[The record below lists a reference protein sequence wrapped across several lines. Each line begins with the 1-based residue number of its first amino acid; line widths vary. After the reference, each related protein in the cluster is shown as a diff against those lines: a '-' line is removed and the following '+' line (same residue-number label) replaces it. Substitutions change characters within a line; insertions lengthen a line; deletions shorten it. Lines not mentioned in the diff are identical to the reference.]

1 MIIARASRLGIHS
14 ELLFSTKRLDAIAAL
29 RHLAPQPLSGPTL
42 IALLALV
49 LVLGIWWTLNRDRRT
64 DDRTR
69 AFSRLENRRRFT
81 PLIRASADE
90 ALRAHVLSVSAHALA
105 NLLRDRP
112 ELTQVLERR
121 LTATLLEEFVKLE
134 PSDTSYQTDGRDD
147 KSGS

>member
-1 MIIARASRLGIHS
+1 MES
-14 ELLFSTKRLDAIAAL
+14 
-29 RHLAPQPLSGPTL
+29 TL

-69 AFSRLENRRRFT
+69 AFSRLKNRRRFA
-81 PLIRASADE
+81 PLIRAGADE
-90 ALRAHVLSVSAHALA
+90 AVRAHVQSVSAQALT

-112 ELTQVLERR
+112 ELTHVLERR

-134 PSDTSYQTDGRDD
+134 PSDMTYQTNGRDAD
-147 KSGS
+147 ESGS

>member
-1 MIIARASRLGIHS
+1 MES
-14 ELLFSTKRLDAIAAL
+14 
-29 RHLAPQPLSGPTL
+29 TL
-42 IALLALV
+42 IALLALA
-49 LVLGIWWTLNRDRRT
+49 LVLGIWWKLERNRRADEN
-64 DDRTR
+64 RTR